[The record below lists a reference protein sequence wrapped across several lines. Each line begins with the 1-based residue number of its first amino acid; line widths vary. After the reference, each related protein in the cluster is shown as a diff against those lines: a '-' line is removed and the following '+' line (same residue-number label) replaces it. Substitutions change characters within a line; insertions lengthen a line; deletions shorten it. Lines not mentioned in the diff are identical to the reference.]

1 MYRLSQSQHVMN
13 HHRETLCVWRAGTY
27 KHCMYFQCIPG
38 PRVPEHQGI
47 LFKFGAADLTNS
59 YANGVCAPNSCVN
72 GVAAF
77 ITNS

>member
-1 MYRLSQSQHVMN
+1 MS
-13 HHRETLCVWRAGTY
+13 HHRETLCVFGEQVHTNTV
-27 KHCMYFQCIPG
+27 CIFSVFLG
-38 PRVPEHQGI
+38 QEYQNTKGI

-77 ITNS
+77 ITVNMQ